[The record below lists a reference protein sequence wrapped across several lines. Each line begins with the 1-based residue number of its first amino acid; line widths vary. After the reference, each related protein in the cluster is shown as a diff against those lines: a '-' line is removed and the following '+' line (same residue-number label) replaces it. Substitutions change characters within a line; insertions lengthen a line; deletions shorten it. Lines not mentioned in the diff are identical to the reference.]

1 MSADSDNSGN
11 NQRPGGILESLG
23 CADCLPEMCL
33 VTRALLTEGLIG
45 AVLGLSQLGA
55 YTVCCAAPI
64 IQSYGLQFYRLLIS
78 WAVASG
84 LLGTFFCLYTLFQ
97 LGQRMEPSR
106 GSLWFGWLFLEI
118 SILTNLVVLA
128 LGLVFG
134 WLLGVSFF
142 LTSVCASGLWP
153 ATFGLMVIDC
163 MAQPD
168 QERRSVGERAKKAL
182 RTGER
187 GAREAIGVRRA
198 NRRGLWT

>member
-1 MSADSDNSGN
+1 MSADNGNS
-11 NQRPGGILESLG
+11 QRPGGILESLG
-23 CADCLPEMCL
+23 CAECLPEMCL
-33 VTRALLTEGLIG
+33 ATRTLLIEGLIG
-45 AVLGLSQLGA
+45 AFLGLSQLGA

-64 IQSYGLQFYRLLIS
+64 IQSYGLQFYRLFIS

-106 GSLWFGWLFLEI
+106 GSFWFGSTFLQI

-134 WLLGVSFF
+134 WLLGVTFF

-153 ATFGLMVIDC
+153 AAFGLMVIDC
-163 MAQPD
+163 MVQPD
-168 QERRSVGERAKKAL
+168 QERGSVGVRAQKAL
-182 RTGER
+182 RKG
-187 GAREAIGVRRA
+187 
-198 NRRGLWT
+198 